1 MLKMVAFLDTSGI
14 PMETELCLTSVLPT
28 CPWQKSF
35 CKARATASVD
45 ERLYRPGYCCRHTP
59 LEEGYKNPGQD
70 LSPTLKIHLGRRK
83 DRKFCAGPLNEGK
96 CIGMGSI
103 QPLLQRGGEKAS
115 RCPTNVID
123 KQGGARIAPL
133 GHCSSRS
140 KEQHSWGGEER
151 RMEIPD
157 AVVGPDLPLSLR
169 TKDICPVSL
178 LSKSPCT
185 LLAVPSFLRL
195 HRW

>member
-123 KQGGARIAPL
+123 KAPVHGDVSSVILCKILCPPTVHVLAPFLGAHPIWNQAQLMGSTDRTRAPASSCSGAR
-133 GHCSSRS
+133 HRSSVQSR
-140 KEQHSWGGEER
+140 
-151 RMEIPD
+151 
-157 AVVGPDLPLSLR
+157 
-169 TKDICPVSL
+169 
-178 LSKSPCT
+178 
-185 LLAVPSFLRL
+185 
-195 HRW
+195 